1 MREADRVL
9 DSAGSVSGIMVTEY
23 VELVTGDS
31 GWRDG
36 GVMDGGVLGGGVMDG
51 GVNGGG
57 LAGTSGL
64 AGVAGQ

>member
-1 MREADRVL
+1 
-9 DSAGSVSGIMVTEY
+9 MVTEY

-57 LAGTSGL
+57 LAGTSGV